1 MFLAIRHP
9 LERHLRL
16 ITVKEE
22 ITMMQ
27 IGFRAHDLGTFS
39 SVKELAKKAA
49 SYKKP
54 VVIHL
59 AMKKT
64 ITSALPPSRYT
75 AEYVRSIHAAVVGK
89 SGDLFSFSDDKEPK
103 NTAGRP
109 ALEIL
114 KGSFITDICVLVVR
128 YFGGTLL
135 GTGGLVQAYG
145 DSVKGVLALCET
157 EEMVEKS
164 SFRIVLPYNLYEP
177 VKKELLDAG
186 SVIETEAF
194 TTEVV
199 INGSVASSACPLL
212 EQRIRNLTKAQALVS
227 FTAIS

>member
-1 MFLAIRHP
+1 MKVLLNEPSFSM
-9 LERHLRL
+9 E
-16 ITVKEE
+16 VKKSK
-22 ITMMQ
+22 
-27 IGFRAHDLGTFS
+27 F
-39 SVKELAKKAA
+39 
-49 SYKKP
+49 
-54 VVIHL
+54 
-59 AMKKT
+59 
-64 ITSALPPSRYT
+64 ITSARHCNSLQQAKLLVKQTWDIHPDASH
-75 AEYVRSIHAAVVGK
+75 VVHAAVVGK